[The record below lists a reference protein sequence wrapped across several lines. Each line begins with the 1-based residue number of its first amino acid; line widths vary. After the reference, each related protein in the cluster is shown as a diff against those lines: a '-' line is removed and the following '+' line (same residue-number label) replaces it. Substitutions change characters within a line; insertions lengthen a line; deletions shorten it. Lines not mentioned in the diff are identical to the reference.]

1 VSVPN
6 AALEQ
11 LGRWGQ
17 LGQADTVGVEGLA
30 HRVCGWIAYDDE
42 WVEYLLDDG
51 RWLCVE
57 AMPDQPGRLLFSV
70 WEDQDDPPPAAS
82 GTPQLTWDGVTYRR
96 TEGYR
101 ARWLAAGVEGLAG
114 PGYVQVKEF
123 EGPDDRLAAI
133 EDWGDGEELSLGRRL
148 DESDVA
154 L

>member
-1 VSVPN
+1 MSVPN
-6 AALEQ
+6 APLEQ

-17 LGQADTVGVEGLA
+17 LGQADVVGVDGLG

-57 AMPDQPGRLLFSV
+57 SVPGNRLEFSL
-70 WEDQDDPPPAAS
+70 WEDQDGPCPPGDVP
-82 GTPQLTWDGVTYRR
+82 TITHEGVAYHRIER
-96 TEGYR
+96 YK
-101 ARWLAAGVEGLAG
+101 ARWLAAGVDGLTG
-114 PGYVQVKEF
+114 PGYVTVVEF
-123 EGPDDRLAAI
+123 RGPGTALAAI

-148 DESDVA
+148 AVTDVT